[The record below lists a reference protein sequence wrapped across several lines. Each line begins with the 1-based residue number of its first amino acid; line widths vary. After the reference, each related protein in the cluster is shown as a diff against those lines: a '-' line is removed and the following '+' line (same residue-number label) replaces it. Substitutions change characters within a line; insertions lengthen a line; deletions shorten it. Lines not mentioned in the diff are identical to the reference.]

1 MAPEMKRGIV
11 LMNLGS
17 PESTSVKDV
26 KKFLDEFLMD
36 KRVIDSNWLL
46 RFFLVRLLITP
57 FRASQSAHAYRSV
70 WTEAGS
76 PLMVISKQ
84 LQEAL
89 QQELPEPVEISMR
102 YGEPSCENAF
112 DRLSNKIPG
121 LEEVVVLPLYP
132 HYAMSSYESAAE
144 EAKKIHKKN
153 KYNFKL
159 SIIAPFYDDPD
170 YLLALSEHIRPW
182 LQQDY
187 DHILFSYHGIP
198 ERHLRKWD
206 ITKNYC
212 LSRTDCCQNSSPAHF
227 LCYRHQCLE
236 TTRNVCRRLKIPENK
251 SSYSFQSRL
260 GKDPWLKPYTDLRLT
275 EMPKEG
281 IKKLLVLCPAFV
293 GDCLETL
300 EEIAIRGKKSFLDEG
315 GESFHLIPCLNTDP
329 LWVRAIA
336 KLVRETEP
344 AKMEVLI

>member
-1 MAPEMKRGIV
+1 MKRGIV

-132 HYAMSSYESAAE
+132 HYA
-144 EAKKIHKKN
+144 KKIHKK
-153 KYNFKL
+153 KQ
-159 SIIAPFYDDPD
+159 I
-170 YLLALSEHIRPW
+170 
-182 LQQDY
+182 Q
-187 DHILFSYHGIP
+187 
-198 ERHLRKWD
+198 
-206 ITKNYC
+206 
-212 LSRTDCCQNSSPAHF
+212 
-227 LCYRHQCLE
+227 
-236 TTRNVCRRLKIPENK
+236 
-251 SSYSFQSRL
+251 FQ
-260 GKDPWLKPYTDLRLT
+260 TFHHCA
-275 EMPKEG
+275 
-281 IKKLLVLCPAFV
+281 VL
-293 GDCLETL
+293 
-300 EEIAIRGKKSFLDEG
+300 
-315 GESFHLIPCLNTDP
+315 
-329 LWVRAIA
+329 
-336 KLVRETEP
+336 
-344 AKMEVLI
+344 